1 MNNQLQAVLQNPQS
15 WGQYD
20 QQTQNALADLMKKRD
35 EELSQSTIVGNGD
48 TAVAMNPQNQLSV
61 LMQPQ
66 MRQQMPQNYI
76 RNNSTGS
83 MTELPPSQP
92 QGTQGPALD
101 YSSPIEIAGAGKGYR
116 VKGDPFSAM
125 LDNGSKVSLG
135 GDVAATNQR
144 RMEDIKMQMA
154 QANLTGQ
161 NIENQSKQTAIGRLA
176 APSGYRYSASGN
188 LEAIPGGPADTAV
201 AGKNKPPT
209 EDQAKNRQLY
219 ERTTQ
224 QLPIALQTFDS
235 MGKLGNQVGNLTGAS
250 WLTSPEFQRGDAA
263 LKDIA
268 ASYLYSVSGATANP
282 GEVANLTSTLRPR
295 IGESA
300 ESIADKKARLQ
311 QMVSS
316 INTRANPQTAGQTSQ
331 PTTASSVP
339 TATGPNGQ
347 KLYLRNGQWSP
358 Q

>member
-1 MNNQLQAVLQNPQS
+1 MNNQLQSILQNPQS

-48 TAVAMNPQNQLSV
+48 TAIAMNPQNQLSV

-66 MRQQMPQNYI
+66 QQPQQATMPQNYI
-76 RNNSTGS
+76 RNNSTGA
-83 MTELPPSQP
+83 MQELRSQP
-92 QGTQGPALD
+92 QGPALD
-101 YSSPIEIAGAGKGYR
+101 YSSPIEIGGVGKGYR
-116 VKGDPFSAM
+116 MKDDPFSVM
-125 LDNGSKVSLG
+125 L
-135 GDVAATNQR
+135 GDGRRVQIGVDRQATNQR

-161 NIENQSKQTAIGRLA
+161 NIENQARQSGIGKQT
-176 APSGYRYSASGN
+176 APSGYRYSADGN
-188 LEAIPGGPADTAV
+188 LEAIPGGPADPSV
-201 AGKNKPPT
+201 AGKGKPPT

-316 INTRANPQTAGQTSQ
+316 INTRANPNQAGQSAQ
-331 PTTASSVP
+331 PSASVP